1 MALILD
7 IIAVVIVAITVY
19 LGYRRGFL
27 RSLIQFIGCVAA
39 FIIALTF
46 SKPIATFTFD
56 SFLANGIQTKLSET
70 VGSVSEIP
78 TSFEQME
85 TLLEDLPGPIVSV
98 LENNVNLQESLE
110 NLSTSVADTTESFV
124 QVLMDTIIRPVAV
137 SLIQFIVFILLFII
151 LLFVV
156 RLIARLIKP
165 ITKLPLLHQADG
177 ALGAVLGLIKGAI
190 FVLAL
195 VSVLQV
201 VAATAQGGWI
211 TQATLEETVVVKWIA
226 GMNPITKTMG

>member
-7 IIAVVIVAITVY
+7 IAAVVIVAVTVY
-19 LGYRRGFL
+19 FGYRRGFL

-39 FIIALTF
+39 FIVALTF

-56 SFLANGIQTKLSET
+56 SFLAGGIETKLTET
-70 VGSVSEIP
+70 VGSVAEIP

-85 TLLEDLPGPIVSV
+85 TLFEDLPGPIVSV

-110 NLSTSVADTTESFV
+110 NLSTSVAGTTESFV
-124 QVLMDTIIRPVAV
+124 QALMDTIIRPVAV

-165 ITKLPLLHQADG
+165 ITKLPLLHQVDG

-190 FVLAL
+190 FLLAL
-195 VSVLQV
+195 VSVLQLL
-201 VAATAQGGWI
+201 VATTQDGWI
-211 TQATLEETVVVKWIA
+211 TQATMEETVVVKWIA
-226 GMNPITKTMG
+226 EINPITKTMG